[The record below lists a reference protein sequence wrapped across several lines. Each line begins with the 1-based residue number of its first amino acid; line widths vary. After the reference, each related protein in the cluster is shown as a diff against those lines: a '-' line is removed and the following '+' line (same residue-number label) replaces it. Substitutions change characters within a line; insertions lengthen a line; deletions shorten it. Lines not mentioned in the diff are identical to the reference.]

1 MTSVAQTLVEGT
13 ALLHDSSASPRAD
26 ALLLLGHALNRERE
40 WIVAHG
46 DATPSREEV
55 QAFERLSTR
64 RSEGVPV
71 AYLLG
76 SAAFYGREF
85 LVNASVLV
93 PRPETEHLVAEA
105 IAFIGNRAAR
115 VLDVGTGS
123 GIIACTIAA
132 ETQATVHA
140 TDISP
145 AAIGFAKKNAQR
157 LGVAD
162 RCTFLAGDLTE
173 PVKNERYDVVVANL
187 PYIPSAQIPTKP
199 DPIAYEPRE
208 ALDGGPNGLTL
219 YCRLLDTLALLLNA
233 NALVLLEAAPST
245 MPGLSAIVRSALPH
259 SAIAVC
265 RDYAGLERYLRIST
279 GSASKLLFRSAPL
292 RGGTA
297 DDRFRS

>member
-1 MTSVAQTLVEGT
+1 MR
-13 ALLHDSSASPRAD
+13 DSSASPHAD
-26 ALLLLGHALNRERE
+26 AQLLLGHVLNRGRE
-40 WIVAHG
+40 WLVAHG
-46 DATPSREEV
+46 EATPSREEAE
-55 QAFERLSTR
+55 AFQRLSGE
-64 RSEGVPV
+64 RSRGVPV

-76 SAAFYGREF
+76 SAGFYGREF

-145 AAIGFAKKNAQR
+145 AAIGVAKRNAQR

-208 ALDGGPNGLTL
+208 ALDGGPDGLTL
-219 YCRLLDTLALLLNA
+219 YRGLLDTLPPLVNPNA
-233 NALVLLEAAPST
+233 MLLLEAAPPT
-245 MPGLSAIVRSALPH
+245 IPGLRDLVRHSLPRLH
-259 SAIAVC
+259 DRGLQRLRGPCPVYQGEGTRRTARLRPSI
-265 RDYAGLERYLRIST
+265 GLERERVE
-279 GSASKLLFRSAPL
+279 
-292 RGGTA
+292 
-297 DDRFRS
+297 

>member
-1 MTSVAQTLVEGT
+1 VTSVAQTLVEGT

-145 AAIGFAKKNAQR
+145 AAIGVAKRNAQR

-208 ALDGGPNGLTL
+208 ALDGGPDGLTL
-219 YCRLLDTLALLLNA
+219 YRGLLDTLPPLVNPNA
-233 NALVLLEAAPST
+233 MLLLEAAPPT
-245 MPGLSAIVRSALPH
+245 IPGLRDLVRHSLPH
-259 SAIAVC
+259 FTIAVC
-265 RDYAGLERYLRIST
+265 NDYAGLARYIKAKGPDGPL
-279 GSASKLLFRSAPL
+279 GSAPQ
-292 RGGTA
+292 
-297 DDRFRS
+297 